1 MPRFIMLSSLGPDGF
16 ARLRENPERLRE
28 VNVEVE
34 SMGVGVIEQYAL
46 LGPYDF
52 LNILDAPD
60 EATVAKV
67 VTNLAARGTLKS
79 VTLTAVPIEE
89 YINNLKD

>member
-1 MPRFIMLSSLGPDGF
+1 MLSSLGPDGF

-34 SMGVGVIEQYAL
+34 SMGVAVIEQYAL

-79 VTLTAVPIEE
+79 VTLTAVPIDE

>member
-1 MPRFIMLSSLGPDGF
+1 MLSSLGPDGF

-34 SMGVGVIEQYAL
+34 SMGVSVIEQYAL

-60 EATVAKV
+60 EGTVAKV

-79 VTLTAVPIEE
+79 VTLTAVPIDE
-89 YINNLKD
+89 YINNLKE

>member
-1 MPRFIMLSSLGPDGF
+1 MLSSLGPDGF

-34 SMGVGVIEQYAL
+34 SMGVTVIEQYAL

-79 VTLTAVPIEE
+79 VTLTAVPIDQ